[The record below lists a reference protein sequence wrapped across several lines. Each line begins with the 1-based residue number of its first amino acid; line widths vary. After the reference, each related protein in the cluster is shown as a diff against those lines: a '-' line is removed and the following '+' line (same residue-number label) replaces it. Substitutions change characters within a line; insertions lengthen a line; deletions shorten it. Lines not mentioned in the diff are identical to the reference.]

1 MTYNAAALDVAIVGV
16 HTGMSICRVAAVFG
30 VLRMTLQDKIKGKTP
45 IEMKKEPK
53 PCLTEEIEDKIE
65 DWLLEMAHIS
75 YGHTHR
81 DALNKVQELVTKCNI
96 PNPFP
101 DGKPTMKWYR
111 LFMKQHSILNE
122 RMAQALSC
130 E

>member
-1 MTYNAAALDVAIVGV
+1 
-16 HTGMSICRVAAVFG
+16 MSIHRASAIFG

-45 IEMKKEPK
+45 IEMKKGPK
-53 PCLTEEIEDKIE
+53 PYLTEEIEDKIK
-65 DWLLEMAHIS
+65 DWLLEMACIS
-75 YGHTHR
+75 YGQSHR
-81 DALNKVQELVTKCNI
+81 DVLNKVQELVTKHKI

-111 LFMKQHSILNE
+111 LFMKQHPILKE
-122 RMAQALSC
+122 RMAQALSH